1 MNSKCMNLLV
11 SAFIFI
17 KNSENAIV
25 RALLGWLG
33 NMYNFYE
40 AMKEKTSEH
49 KNYWEN
55 QALNM

>member
-25 RALLGWLG
+25 RALLGLLG

-40 AMKEKTSEH
+40 AMKEKHQNINITE
-49 KNYWEN
+49 KIK
-55 QALNM
+55 L